1 MIYWNYLGFFFLLK
15 ALFSAWVEQN
25 NVRFPL
31 VLLLPFV
38 FEIPI
43 FCSIDFSYWFI
54 LSQFLEHKRDSL
66 RSRDFFMEAWT
77 SKKNKIFFLIKL
89 WSSWK
94 GSHGSSSFL
103 KCFLESSFRR
113 QHQPLIHIF
122 SGTSEQDSFSSHDSF
137 CMKTVSISLI
147 IRL

>member
-1 MIYWNYLGFFFLLK
+1 MLVLLIDHLQKTFEREEKGGGKKQFRAYKYRKLQNLTHQGELKGKKGGPSLKWFIETTWFFFFLLK

-25 NVRFPL
+25 NVRLPL

-66 RSRDFFMEAWT
+66 RSRDFFYGGM
-77 SKKNKIFFLIKL
+77 N
-89 WSSWK
+89 
-94 GSHGSSSFL
+94 
-103 KCFLESSFRR
+103 
-113 QHQPLIHIF
+113 Q
-122 SGTSEQDSFSSHDSF
+122 
-137 CMKTVSISLI
+137 
-147 IRL
+147 